1 MGSSIHLSWS
11 TTQASSCTASGA
23 WSGAQ
28 QTSGSKVPVVLAVE
42 GENSFSLTCSS
53 QNDGQP
59 VTSKVSV
66 QATAVTK
73 PDTGTGGTGSTGT
86 NNSGNNGGNS
96 NGGGGGGPLSALLL
110 APLAVLAW
118 MRRRVSPSSQH

>member
-1 MGSSIHLSWS
+1 M
-11 TTQASSCTASGA
+11 
-23 WSGAQ
+23 
-28 QTSGSKVPVVLAVE
+28 VLAAE
-42 GENSFSLTCSS
+42 GENSYTLTCSS

-73 PDTGTGGTGSTGT
+73 PDTGTGGTGSTGN
-86 NNSGNNGGNS
+86 NNSGNNSGNS
-96 NGGGGGGPLSALLL
+96 NGGGGGPLSALLL

-118 MRRRVSPSSQH
+118 TRRRVSPSSQH

>member
-28 QTSGSKVPVVLAVE
+28 QTSGAKVPVVLAVE

-66 QATAVTK
+66 QATAVPK
-73 PDTGTGGTGSTGT
+73 PDTGTGGTGSTG
-86 NNSGNNGGNS
+86 NSGNS